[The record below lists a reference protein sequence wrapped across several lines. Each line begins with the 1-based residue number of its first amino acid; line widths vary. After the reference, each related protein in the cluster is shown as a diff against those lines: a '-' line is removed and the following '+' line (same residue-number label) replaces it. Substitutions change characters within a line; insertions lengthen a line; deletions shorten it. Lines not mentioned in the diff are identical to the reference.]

1 MNSMKTIKESFLE
14 NLDQVISE
22 IPNYLIALLIIVI
35 GVILARFIANFSKR
49 TMNLRSKDPLI
60 VNFLSK
66 SIKYAVILLVFILAL
81 KVAGL
86 GYIATG
92 LFAAAGASAVIL
104 GFAFKDIGENF
115 ISGVILAF
123 NRPFDVGDTVSVG
136 DIFGKVKTME
146 FRYTKL
152 KTFDGKDVYIPNSD
166 IIKKSVFNFTE
177 DGFFRVDFVVGIAY
191 EDNIDFAEEVI
202 LSAIRGTEGVIED
215 EEHEAFT
222 TIDELAT
229 STVNIKAY
237 FWVKTIEYRKRSHRI
252 KSDAISNVKKAI
264 EREGL
269 SMPADIQEIKLYG
282 SQKEIPV
289 IIKNGKL

>member
-1 MNSMKTIKESFLE
+1 MNTIKESFLE
-14 NLDQVISE
+14 NLNQVIVE
-22 IPNYLIALLIIVI
+22 VPNYLIALLIFVI
-35 GVILARFIANFSKR
+35 GVISARFIANLSKK
-49 TMNLRSKDPLI
+49 TLNIRSKDPLI

-66 SIKYAVILLVFILAL
+66 TIKYAVILLVFILAL

-166 IIKKSVFNFTE
+166 IIRKSVFNFTE

-202 LSAIRGTEGVIED
+202 LTAIRGTEGVIED

-237 FWVKTIEYRKRSHRI
+237 FWVKTTEYGKRSHRI
-252 KSDAISNVKKAI
+252 KSDAISNVKKSI
-264 EREGL
+264 EKEGL

>member
-14 NLDQVISE
+14 NLNQVISE
-22 IPNYLIALLIIVI
+22 IPNYLIALLIIII
-35 GVILARFIANFSKR
+35 GVILARFIANFSKK
-49 TMNLRSKDPLI
+49 TMNVRSKDPLI

-202 LSAIRGTEGVIED
+202 LTAIRGTEGVIED

>member
-14 NLDQVISE
+14 NLNQVISE
-22 IPNYLIALLIIVI
+22 IPNYLIALLIIII
-35 GVILARFIANFSKR
+35 GVILARFIANFSKK
-49 TMNLRSKDPLI
+49 TMNVRSKDPLI

-202 LSAIRGTEGVIED
+202 LTAIRGTEGVIED

-264 EREGL
+264 EKEGL

>member
-1 MNSMKTIKESFLE
+1 MNTMNTIKESFLK
-14 NLDQVISE
+14 NLNQIIAEV
-22 IPNYLIALLIIVI
+22 PNYLIAILIIII
-35 GVILARFIANFSKR
+35 GVFVARFIANFSKK
-49 TMNLRSKDPLI
+49 TLNVRSKDPLI
-60 VNFLSK
+60 VNFLTK
-66 SIKYAVILLVFILAL
+66 TIKYAVLSFVFILAL
-81 KVAGL
+81 KIAGL

-92 LFAAAGASAVIL
+92 LFAAAGASAVIF

-166 IIKKSVFNFTE
+166 IIKKSVSNYTE

-202 LSAIRGTEGVIED
+202 LKAIRGTEGVVED
-215 EEHEAFT
+215 DEHEAFT

-229 STVNIKAY
+229 NTVNIKAY

-269 SMPADIQEIKLYG
+269 SMPANIQEIKLYENQEG
-282 SQKEIPV
+282 IPV
-289 IIKNGKL
+289 VIKSGKL

>member
-1 MNSMKTIKESFLE
+1 MSTMNTIKESFLK
-14 NLDQVISE
+14 NLNQIIAEV
-22 IPNYLIALLIIVI
+22 PNYLIAILIIII
-35 GVILARFIANFSKR
+35 GVFVARFIANFSKK
-49 TMNLRSKDPLI
+49 TLNVRSKDPLI
-60 VNFLSK
+60 VNFLTK
-66 SIKYAVILLVFILAL
+66 TIKYAVLSFVFILAL
-81 KVAGL
+81 KIAGL

-92 LFAAAGASAVIL
+92 LFAAAGASAVIF

-166 IIKKSVFNFTE
+166 IIKKSVSNYTE

-202 LSAIRGTEGVIED
+202 LKAIRGTEGVVED
-215 EEHEAFT
+215 DEHEAFT

-229 STVNIKAY
+229 NTVNIKAY

-269 SMPADIQEIKLYG
+269 SMPANIQEIKLYENQG
-282 SQKEIPV
+282 GIPV
-289 IIKNGKL
+289 VIKSGKL